1 MIGETAILLRLRWL
15 VVVLFGLLWT
25 TIGGAASL
33 AERDHFGPSSFAAKS
48 APRQTLIHFTDE
60 AGHTGITGSQQL
72 FNSTGSRHARFGD
85 GQYFTDLTPEMIGA
99 STKAGL
105 TAEQVAAGQ
114 ISMGQ
119 ASSTLF
125 GVPWNSG
132 KMSHFVEIDVTGLN
146 LLNPRPGT
154 FLLPNNAPLDLSGR
168 IIRSGATR

>member
-1 MIGETAILLRLRWL
+1 MSFEDSLKQGALIGTFNG
-15 VVVLFGLLWT
+15 VL
-25 TIGGAASL
+25 GGAASPL
-33 AERDHFGPSSFAAKS
+33 VLRSAGTAAKS

-119 ASSTLF
+119 ASSRLF

-132 KMSHFVEIDVTGLN
+132 KMSHFIEIDVTGLN
-146 LLNPRPGT
+146 LVNPRPGT
-154 FLLPNNAPLDLSGR
+154 FLLPNNAPLDLTGR